1 MQAGVDLTHVWVREA
16 GSGLAVVDSGEDLA
30 GAVVYLGGV
39 QKTLT
44 LRRAGRFVANL
55 TSSEVDG
62 LQEESAA
69 KDDPVAEEGKGDG
82 DERVTRGTDCVYD
95 VQISQDTI
103 PATGGTVTI
112 EFQKRTWLGGCLGDS
127 VNWKFFGDNVS
138 WITHNRDYFVS
149 GTAFRTVFD
158 VAAYEGVAEP
168 RTGEVW
174 VIDHHN
180 DDAAVGRTTI
190 TQARVQHAPTIKLSC
205 DRCDDVTPGSAP
217 VDLITVAS
225 DGNGDDDIR
234 PNWAWTKVDAN
245 GSNAGVWQFGPRGR
259 QWDPPDVVGTYTIG
273 VTITDTTGRTASDS
287 VNIDV
292 AIFCGALVSGI
303 LTDEGDGTGFLS
315 TAERGFLHFK
325 LEEGSH
331 ASCPVTVS
339 SFRSTGTWVRGLSA
353 AASTRVGW
361 DRVIEFE
368 VDANPTS
375 VVRSADV
382 WLELKAPFVESF
394 PSQRVTLQQ
403 AGAVVAPVASS
414 CPATPITDRSTSWR
428 VGDRYYGS
436 GFTQPW
442 AYMGYDG
449 AATGCRGS
457 GVILS
462 NPGRVRLCG
471 FNAGTGAGCAAA
483 ARAVMATSSTDP
495 TVGAVHMANGIPV
508 AQWVEFLVQESATA
522 GTLSLAVGTSESGE
536 GVWLHFGYAHAEDLS
551 YGDADYARW
560 GVSAPTWTLSTT
572 TTGTWTSPTLSAST
586 LYPGMFRVE
595 CAATNGNPA
604 TGFSVSATVTRSS
617 VTYGPVAVDHDTPAP
632 AYTRIC
638 KP

>member
-1 MQAGVDLTHVWVREA
+1 MVAFAASILTAPRSRRPGTAPAITGSFAATGFAPRALTVARVIDLGGVNWEWNEHRNKLIPDDAVDNEGGGAPSVMQAGVDLTHVWVREA

-234 PNWAWTKVDAN
+234 PNW
-245 GSNAGVWQFGPRGR
+245 G
-259 QWDPPDVVGTYTIG
+259 
-273 VTITDTTGRTASDS
+273 AS
-287 VNIDV
+287 
-292 AIFCGALVSGI
+292 AINCCYPALI
-303 LTDEGDGTGFLS
+303 
-315 TAERGFLHFK
+315 
-325 LEEGSH
+325 
-331 ASCPVTVS
+331 
-339 SFRSTGTWVRGLSA
+339 SF
-353 AASTRVGW
+353 
-361 DRVIEFE
+361 
-368 VDANPTS
+368 
-375 VVRSADV
+375 
-382 WLELKAPFVESF
+382 
-394 PSQRVTLQQ
+394 
-403 AGAVVAPVASS
+403 
-414 CPATPITDRSTSWR
+414 
-428 VGDRYYGS
+428 
-436 GFTQPW
+436 
-442 AYMGYDG
+442 
-449 AATGCRGS
+449 
-457 GVILS
+457 
-462 NPGRVRLCG
+462 
-471 FNAGTGAGCAAA
+471 
-483 ARAVMATSSTDP
+483 
-495 TVGAVHMANGIPV
+495 
-508 AQWVEFLVQESATA
+508 
-522 GTLSLAVGTSESGE
+522 
-536 GVWLHFGYAHAEDLS
+536 
-551 YGDADYARW
+551 
-560 GVSAPTWTLSTT
+560 
-572 TTGTWTSPTLSAST
+572 
-586 LYPGMFRVE
+586 
-595 CAATNGNPA
+595 
-604 TGFSVSATVTRSS
+604 
-617 VTYGPVAVDHDTPAP
+617 
-632 AYTRIC
+632 
-638 KP
+638 